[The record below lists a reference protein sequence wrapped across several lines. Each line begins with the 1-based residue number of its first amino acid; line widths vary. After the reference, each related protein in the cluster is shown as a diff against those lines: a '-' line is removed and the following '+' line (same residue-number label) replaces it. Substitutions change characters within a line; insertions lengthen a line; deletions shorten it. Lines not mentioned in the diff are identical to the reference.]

1 MSNIL
6 DNNQPNE
13 SGGQSA
19 PTLSIEIVTDD
30 PLPDP
35 TWYDRI
41 RSAVTEASTLR
52 GYSCGEIGVRVTND
66 AEIRQINARH
76 LDHDYE
82 TDVISFAYSDEPPT
96 LEGELVVSLET
107 ARRVADRVG
116 WSVENELLLYV
127 VHGTLHIAGMDDL
140 EDDVRQAMRDAEC
153 QVMQSL
159 GIDDIVHYGPD
170 RVEVNLQPDPSRSEA
185 SS

>member
-1 MSNIL
+1 M
-6 DNNQPNE
+6 
-13 SGGQSA
+13 
-19 PTLSIEIVTDD
+19 TDD
-30 PLPDP
+30 PLPEPD
-35 TWYDRI
+35 WYDRI
-41 RSAVTEASTLR
+41 RSAVTHASAFR
-52 GYSCGEIGVRVTND
+52 GYSHGEIGVRVTND

-82 TDVISFAYSDEPPT
+82 TDVISFAYADEPPT

-107 ARRVADRVG
+107 AQRVADRVG

-159 GIDDIVHYGPD
+159 GIKDIVHYGPD
-170 RVEVNLQPDPSRSEA
+170 RVEVNIKPDHSSSETRS
-185 SS
+185 

>member
-13 SGGQSA
+13 SGDQSA
-19 PTLSIEIVTDD
+19 PKLSIEIVTDD
-30 PLPDP
+30 PLPEPD
-35 TWYDRI
+35 WYDRI
-41 RSAVTEASTLR
+41 RSAVTHATALR
-52 GYSCGEIGVRVTND
+52 GYSCGEIGVRVSND

-82 TDVISFAYSDEPPT
+82 TDVISFAYTDELPRI
-96 LEGELVVSLET
+96 EGELVVSLET
-107 ARRVADRVG
+107 AQRVAERVG

-140 EDDVRQAMRDAEC
+140 QDDVRQEMRAAEC

-159 GIDDIVHYGPD
+159 GIEDIIHYGPD
-170 RVEVNLQPDPSRSEA
+170 RVEVNVQPSTSIPETRS
-185 SS
+185 